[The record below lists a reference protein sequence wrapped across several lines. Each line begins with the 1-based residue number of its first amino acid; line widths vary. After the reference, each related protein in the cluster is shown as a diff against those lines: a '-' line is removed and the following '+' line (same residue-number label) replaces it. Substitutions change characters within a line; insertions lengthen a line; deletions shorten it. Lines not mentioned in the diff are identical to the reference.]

1 MTVTDPQAKPV
12 IAKQGKIA
20 PAVTETSFPNQT
32 LAAKLSANE
41 LSQTLGVHVASAK
54 KSIEYEADTK
64 LRDYEKIPLKEHIVD
79 FFLRD
84 VRPYVGDAWIS
95 RTNIDEQ
102 DQGIGVVGYEIN
114 FNREFFRYEP
124 PRPLKVID
132 KELAAVE
139 KRILG
144 LLEKVTE

>member
-1 MTVTDPQAKPV
+1 M
-12 IAKQGKIA
+12 
-20 PAVTETSFPNQT
+20 
-32 LAAKLSANE
+32 
-41 LSQTLGVHVASAK
+41 HVESAK

-64 LRDYEKIPLKEHIVD
+64 LRDYEKIPLKEHVVD
-79 FFLRD
+79 FFLRE

-102 DQGIGVVGYEIN
+102 DEGIGVVGYEIN

-144 LLEKVTE
+144 LLSEVTE